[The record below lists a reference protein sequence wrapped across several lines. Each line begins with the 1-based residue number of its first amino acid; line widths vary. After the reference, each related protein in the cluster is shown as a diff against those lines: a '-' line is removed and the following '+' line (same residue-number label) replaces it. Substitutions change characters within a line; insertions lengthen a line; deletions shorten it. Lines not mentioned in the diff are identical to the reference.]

1 METYDDL
8 DRDELLQRLV
18 ALEKEFN
25 AYIGESK
32 ELEEFLEGEVERLTK
47 QAQTLEDANKR
58 LQDQLDAANGQNI
71 ELTRQ
76 IGVLDDEKRANASQL
91 NEKVRA
97 LEKRLIDTEV
107 LNDGLE
113 SKLRILESSR
123 DDEDAR
129 LGELMERIALL
140 DSDNLDKDQLIGQL
154 QLQIQALQREN
165 KSLAQQC
172 DKYEK
177 FSKLMTINR
186 TELKVAKFQTPPIN
200 E

>member
-1 METYDDL
+1 METYNDL
-8 DRDELLQRLV
+8 DRDELLQRLL
-18 ALEKEFN
+18 ALEKEFH

-32 ELEEFLEGEVERLTK
+32 ELEEFLEGEVERLTG
-47 QAQTLEDANKR
+47 QAQTAEDRSRRLEE
-58 LQDQLDAANGQNI
+58 QLDAANRHNI

-76 IGVLDDEKRANASQL
+76 VALLDDEKRAQASEL
-91 NEKVRA
+91 NEKVRT

-107 LNDGLE
+107 INDGLE

-123 DDEDAR
+123 DDEDVR
-129 LGELMERIALL
+129 LGELMERIAFLE
-140 DSDNLDKDQLIGQL
+140 SDNLDKDQLIGQL
-154 QLQIQALQREN
+154 QHQIQVLQRKNE
-165 KSLAQQC
+165 SLAQQC

>member
-1 METYDDL
+1 M
-8 DRDELLQRLV
+8 DRGELLQRLL
-18 ALEKEFN
+18 ALDKEFS

-58 LQDQLDAANGQNI
+58 LQEQLDAANGHNI

-76 IGVLDDEKRANASQL
+76 VGALDNDKRAQISQL

-97 LEKRLIDTEV
+97 LEKKLIDTEV
-107 LNDGLE
+107 INDGLE

-140 DSDNLDKDQLIGQL
+140 ESENIDKDQLIGQL
-154 QLQIQALQREN
+154 QHQIQALQREN